1 MDAIIYDKIDEVQGK
16 VEYNGG
22 GINSLK
28 QDTAALLAK
37 GVVKSVQRGVY
48 QGDNLDYHDNI
59 SIPINPVNLSKSVLS
74 IFDSGSS
81 NSGLSNSIGASN
93 TTYTFESNQ
102 IKINVLGT
110 KTYSNPV
117 IFWQVIEFY

>member
-37 GVVKSVQRGVY
+37 GVVKSVQRGHVTISAR
-48 QGDNLDYHDNI
+48 GDGITQHINI
-59 SIPINPVNLSKSVLS
+59 SAVDPNKAIVAVSSEVLNS
-74 IFDSGSS
+74 ADVVSEAVAYSLTSTGFQIDARHTYGSYQ
-81 NSGLSNSIGASN
+81 N
-93 TTYTFESNQ
+93 
-102 IKINVLGT
+102 INVFA
-110 KTYSNPV
+110 S
-117 IFWQVIEFY
+117 WQVIEFY